1 MPVPSS
7 FNDIGQDKS
16 LRDFVGWVWYDTSF
30 YVPPSWSNELN
41 RILLRFSSVHYYALC
56 YLNGAKVT
64 DHVGGHLPFEVE
76 VTKKIVFNQ
85 TNLLTV
91 AVNNTLTL
99 STLPQATLEHQS
111 SKVTVMK
118 PLFDFFNYAG
128 IHRSVHL
135 SKVPFPFINDVT
147 VIPSC
152 IDDLGVFEYSIIFQ
166 SNDYQ
171 KNSIQCE
178 IEIWDNLNLNKV
190 ATSQGCE
197 GTVKIA
203 NVQLWWPYLM
213 HPKPGYL
220 YHIKAKLLDSDK
232 LVDEYKLKSGVR
244 TITLTNSS
252 FLINN
257 KPFYFLGFGK
267 HEDSDVII

>member
-30 YVPPSWSNELN
+30 YVPSSWSNELN

-64 DHVGGHLPFEVE
+64 DHVEGHLPFEVDITGL
-76 VTKKIVFNQ
+76 VDFQKL
-85 TNLLTV
+85 NLLTV
-91 AVNNTLTL
+91 AVNNTLSL
-99 STLPQATLEHQS
+99 FTLPQGVVHHQAS
-111 SKVTVMK
+111 SKYILK
-118 PLFDFFNYAG
+118 PFFDFFNYAG
-128 IHRSVHL
+128 IHRSVHI
-135 SKVPFPFINDVT
+135 SSVPSSFIYD
-147 VIPSC
+147 IKLISFYAHGQGGF
-152 IDDLGVFEYSIIFQ
+152 DYSILFESYGNRQ
-166 SNDYQ
+166 PH
-171 KNSIQCE
+171 IQCTLE
-178 IEIWDNLNLNKV
+178 VWDNLELNNL

-203 NVQLWWPYLM
+203 NVHLWWPYLM